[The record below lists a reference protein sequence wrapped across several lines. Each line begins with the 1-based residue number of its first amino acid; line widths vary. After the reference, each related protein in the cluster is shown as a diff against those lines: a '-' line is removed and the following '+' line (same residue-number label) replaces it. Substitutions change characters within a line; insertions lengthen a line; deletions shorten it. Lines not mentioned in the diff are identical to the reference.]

1 MDIDDWRQKIDTV
14 DNEILELLNK
24 RIQHVIDIGK
34 FKKQKNMQLYNPERE
49 EKIFQRLFSLNK
61 GPLEKENIQILFQK
75 IIEISRKI
83 ESRYINNE

>member
-34 FKKQKNMQLYNPERE
+34 LKKQKNEKLYNPERE
-49 EKIFQRLFSLNK
+49 EKIFQRLLSLNK
-61 GPLEKENIQILFQK
+61 GPLEKENIEILFQK
-75 IIEISRKI
+75 IIEISRKV
-83 ESRYINNE
+83 ESRYINNK